1 MRHEKIIVP
10 DRGAAEPISAGAAVL
25 AGKKVAP
32 DAINLL
38 IMDHLEARSFFA
50 WYREATEEAEKL
62 RVADKLMTAL
72 TVHMQVEEELF
83 YPAAEAASGDKPK
96 TDHARHEH
104 GEAKQVIRQLRERST
119 VDDSYDSLVLRLQ
132 ELIEHHVMEEETSYF
147 PEIRQTDLDLYELGR
162 LVSGRRV
169 ELLFDMTGRTQ
180 RDGATHMPSEMDVA
194 MTGNVGTETMAVPVD
209 PEEARKLFLVGL
221 RNAHATEMNCRTM
234 VQRQLDRLENYP
246 KLKARLEMHQG
257 EVERQIE
264 RLDQILAQQGE
275 SSSALKDAA
284 MSMSANMS
292 AMMNAAAG
300 DEILKNSMANAAMA
314 QFEIA
319 AYRSLILMGEACGE
333 VAAVRL
339 LQQSLSEERAMAA
352 WLEENLPGTVIAH
365 MQLRGQPGVDAS
377 H

>member
-10 DRGAAEPISAGAAVL
+10 DRGAAEPISAGAAIM

-50 WYREATEEAEKL
+50 WYQEATDEAEKL
-62 RVADKLMTAL
+62 KVAHKAMTAL

-83 YPAAEAASGDKPK
+83 YPAAQAASGDKPK
-96 TDHARHEH
+96 TDHAREEH
-104 GEAKQVIRQLRERST
+104 GEAKLLIRQLRERTT
-119 VDDSYDSLVLRLQ
+119 VDESYDALFLKLAQ
-132 ELIEHHVMEEETSYF
+132 AIEHHVQEEETSYF
-147 PEIRQTDLDLYELGR
+147 PEVRRTDLDLYELGR
-162 LVSGRRV
+162 AVAARRV
-169 ELLFDMTGRTQ
+169 ELLFEMTGRTPQ
-180 RDGATHMPSEMDVA
+180 GASEMASEMDVA
-194 MTGNVGTETMAVPVD
+194 MTGNLGTETMAVPVD
-209 PEEARKLFLVGL
+209 PDEARKLFLVGL

-246 KLKARLEMHQG
+246 KLKARLEQHLG

-284 MSMSANMS
+284 MQMSANMS

-314 QFEIA
+314 QFEIT

-333 VAAVRL
+333 GAAVRL
-339 LQQSLSEERAMAA
+339 LQQSLSEERSMAA

-365 MQLRGQPGVDAS
+365 MQLRGQSGVDAS